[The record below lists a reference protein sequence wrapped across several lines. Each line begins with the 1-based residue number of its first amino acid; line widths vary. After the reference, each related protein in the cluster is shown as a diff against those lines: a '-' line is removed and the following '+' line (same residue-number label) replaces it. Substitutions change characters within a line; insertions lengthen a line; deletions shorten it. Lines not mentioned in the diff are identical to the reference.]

1 MVLNDPLSI
10 HQVDTGA
17 SSATPHAIE
26 EALKDHYYRVD
37 PAEYFERRLWGI
49 VALADMQ
56 PGSVKW
62 DRGDTSSLFGQFQS
76 VLKDKKFALDVPPGE
91 TLNSRTMASIESYTL
106 MQHVIETALRLF
118 VAGQERATGTSPMT
132 KLLAMR
138 QASDL
143 RDPIKPLLGGAARH
157 AVSKVMFPPEL
168 RHEKSDVSKQEM
180 RRHLDF
186 LTAWLTFFA
195 RFYSD
200 SDYNGA
206 QGNNQLKHGATV
218 FPRDDLSA
226 VRHLAEQPPTTL
238 TPQQWNEASAVINA
252 ESVTY
257 VLQERGGKG
266 MIPGLTLRTDNSD
279 PATNLAISQVGISIV
294 RSLWQM
300 SQVVAYPYTP
310 ADYDY
315 DYSPLPAELFGSA
328 ERPPR
333 SITQTLLQPAPKP
346 TQRTSQR
353 KKNPAKAPK
362 R

>member
-1 MVLNDPLSI
+1 MALNDPLSI
-10 HQVDTGA
+10 HQIDTDA
-17 SSATPHAIE
+17 SSATPGAVE
-26 EALKDHYYRVD
+26 EALKDHYFRVD

-56 PGSVKW
+56 AGSVKW

-76 VLKDKKFALDVPPGE
+76 VLKDKKFALDIPPGE

-132 KLLAMR
+132 RLLNIR
-138 QASDL
+138 QAPDL
-143 RDPIKPLLGGAARH
+143 RDPIKPLLGGAARL

-168 RHEKSDVSKQEM
+168 RHEKSESKQEM

-200 SDYNGA
+200 NDYNGA

-218 FPRDDLSA
+218 VPRDDLSA
-226 VRHLAEQPPTTL
+226 VLHLAEQPPTTL
-238 TPQQWNEASAVINA
+238 TPEQWTEAAAVINA

-315 DYSPLPAELFGSA
+315 DYSPLPADLFASTD
-328 ERPPR
+328 RPPR
-333 SITQTLLQPAPKP
+333 SITQTLLHPAPKP
-346 TQRTSQR
+346 ATQNSPAQR
-353 KKNPAKAPK
+353 RRK